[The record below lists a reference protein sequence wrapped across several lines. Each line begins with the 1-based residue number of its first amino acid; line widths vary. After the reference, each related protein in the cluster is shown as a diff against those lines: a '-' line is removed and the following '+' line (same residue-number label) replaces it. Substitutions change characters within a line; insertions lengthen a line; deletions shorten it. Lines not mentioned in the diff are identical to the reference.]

1 MAWNLSDYE
10 DVASLNRW
18 FQDNYPAGR
27 IQLVLEH
34 EDWEN
39 QEVMIKCCLYR
50 DIKDE
55 DPAVVNFA
63 RGKATDY
70 PKNMARWYLE
80 DTATSAIGRAILL
93 LKGAQKTATQD
104 SMVQVKYSE
113 EQLRRKDHFANGGT
127 IENYDKSH
135 YRVTEGG
142 GHKVEHPWKPEEAK
156 EVANEPQTVVW
167 DDFETKAF
175 EDEGTFIQD
184 LQKNLGA
191 TIEGFK
197 CAHGDM
203 IRKEGTSKAG
213 KPYFGYV
220 CGARSKADQ
229 CEAKWAKIV
238 GGKWVFEGKVTD

>member
-1 MAWNLSDYE
+1 MAWNLNDYE

-18 FQDNYPAGR
+18 FQDNFPAGR
-27 IQLVLEH
+27 IDLIIEH
-34 EDWEN
+34 ADYAN
-39 QEVMIKCCLYR
+39 QEIVIACALYR
-50 DIKDE
+50 DAMDS
-55 DPAVVNFA
+55 DPAITNLA
-63 RGKATDY
+63 RGKASEY
-70 PKNMARWYLE
+70 PKNMARWYVE
-80 DTATSAIGRAILL
+80 DTATSAIGRSILL

-104 SMVQVKYSE
+104 SMTQVKHSE
-113 EQLRRKDHFANGGT
+113 EQLRRKEHFEAGGT
-127 IENYDKSH
+127 IANYDKSH

-156 EVANEPQTVVW
+156 DVANEPQTVVW

-191 TIEGFK
+191 TVEGFK
-197 CAHGDM
+197 CAHGEM
-203 IRKEGTSKAG
+203 LRKEGTSKAG
-213 KPYFGYV
+213 KPYMGYV

-238 GGKWVFEGKVTD
+238 GGKWVFEGKATD